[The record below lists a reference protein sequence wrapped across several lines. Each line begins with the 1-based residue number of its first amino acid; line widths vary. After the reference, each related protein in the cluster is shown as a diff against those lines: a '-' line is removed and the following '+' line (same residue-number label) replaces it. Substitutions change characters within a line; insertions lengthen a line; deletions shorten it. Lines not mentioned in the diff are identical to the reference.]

1 MYILGIKFDHESTQ
15 KRESGMYSVNKGQ
28 LALTSFEW
36 TRTPLTLTSSEPTG
50 TPPPA
55 AAPVYT
61 VKIHT
66 LNNWNNL
73 YLPGLV

>member
-1 MYILGIKFDHESTQ
+1 MRFLGIKSDHESTNIT
-15 KRESGMYSVNKGQ
+15 ESDMYSVNKGQ

-50 TPPPA
+50 TPAPA
-55 AAPVYT
+55 AAPVYA

-66 LNNWNNL
+66 LKNISDL
-73 YLPGLV
+73 YLQKL

>member
-1 MYILGIKFDHESTQ
+1 MHILDIKFDHESTQ
-15 KRESGMYSVNKGQ
+15 KTESDMYSVNKGQ